1 MRREQTRG
9 RNSTETN
16 KLGAGDGRWEQEGWE
31 SLSSALGKAQITEA
45 ELTNEQCRGRERAP
59 RLVLDTLLV
68 QLDGPHKLRGAAPW
82 LE

>member
-1 MRREQTRG
+1 MQ
-9 RNSTETN
+9 N

-31 SLSSALGKAQITEA
+31 SLGSALGKAQISDA
-45 ELTNEQCRGRERAP
+45 EFTFEQGRGHERAS

-68 QLDGPHKLRGAAPW
+68 QLDGPHKLRGAVPW

>member
-1 MRREQTRG
+1 MGKR
-9 RNSTETN
+9 N

-31 SLSSALGKAQITEA
+31 SLSSALGKAQISEA
-45 ELTNEQCRGRERAP
+45 EFTYEQCRGHERAP
-59 RLVLDTLLV
+59 RLVLDTFLV